1 MRYSGSYAVLLV
13 LHLLTVAFVV
23 GPAAAAAV
31 VSARHAR
38 NGEAQALRAASRMT
52 RLYTLGALV
61 TILLGSAMIGLG
73 DIGEQWEFGQL
84 WVSASYA
91 LSIVAIAVVLGL
103 LVPAQLQAAK
113 AIEAATGGSRP
124 DAARRAGTAFAGRIS
139 AGGGIAMLAWAAVI
153 VLMVVKPGA

>member
-1 MRYSGSYAVLLV
+1 MRYTGTYAVLLV

-38 NGEAQALRAASRMT
+38 QGQAQALRAASRMT
-52 RLYTLGALV
+52 RLYTLGAVV

-73 DIGEQWEFGQL
+73 DVGGQWDFGQL

-103 LVPAQLQAAK
+103 LVPAQLAAAR
-113 AIEAATGGSRP
+113 AIEGATGGP
-124 DAARRAGTAFAGRIS
+124 DAGQRAGTAVAGRIA
-139 AGGGIAMLAWAAVI
+139 AGGGIAMLAWSAVI